1 MEEARTS
8 KVKSEVPYADVEAM
22 LWRWIPG
29 MPGSFVRRAQLIQ
42 LKIKKLEFLAW
53 ACIAL
58 HAEER
63 ACDQKQGW
71 AGAKNT
77 DFSFNILAV
86 GSC

>member
-1 MEEARTS
+1 
-8 KVKSEVPYADVEAM
+8 
-22 LWRWIPG
+22 
-29 MPGSFVRRAQLIQ
+29 MPGSLVRRVQRIQ

-63 ACDQKQGW
+63 ACDQRQGW
-71 AGAKNT
+71 ARAKDT
-77 DFSFNILAV
+77 GFSFNILAV

>member
-1 MEEARTS
+1 
-8 KVKSEVPYADVEAM
+8 M

-29 MPGSFVRRAQLIQ
+29 TPGSLVRRVQLIQ

-58 HAEER
+58 HTEER
-63 ACDQKQGW
+63 ACDHKQGV
-71 AGAKNT
+71 AGAKDT